1 MSSRSPPPSSWT
13 PPRASE
19 RVFLQA
25 PLCRTA
31 MGVESEGEE
40 ERVELDDEEVAIL
53 EKEEEGGAA
62 DDDGGEEAPGSDED
76 EEDEDE
82 EGGGAGVRR
91 STCLRRHACSH
102 TDLTTLLLSLWLATA
117 QDEH

>member
-1 MSSRSPPPSSWT
+1 LDAASGERARLSAGPSLSH
-13 PPRASE
+13 
-19 RVFLQA
+19 
-25 PLCRTA
+25 A

-91 STCLRRHACSH
+91 FTCLRRHACSH
-102 TDLTTLLLSLWLATA
+102 PDLTTLVRSFPWVAIA
-117 QDEH
+117 EDKHQA